1 MIKTLSPTTYSP
13 PVPRVSAVS
22 LATEIHRGSA
32 LYSLVHRDYK
42 RHLSDAEASITQGHK
57 GRLLSFITGVGKRR
71 CVSPMSE
78 SATIRSNID
87 RRTEG
92 RLSVLIR
99 RKPSNY
105 SQISDLGVFS
115 TCCPFCFPER
125 RPTANHSEP
134 RLVGIIRLWLW
145 NHIGYCRPAMSS
157 GYFPRTF
164 KIKCWLRRKI
174 RSKIHWCYPAI

>member
-105 SQISDLGVFS
+105 SQISDLGV
-115 TCCPFCFPER
+115 
-125 RPTANHSEP
+125 ANLTP
-134 RLVGIIRLWLW
+134 ILL
-145 NHIGYCRPAMSS
+145 S
-157 GYFPRTF
+157 GTQTNCQPLGTEAGWHPMVPLESQPLLPVQR
-164 KIKCWLRRKI
+164 
-174 RSKIHWCYPAI
+174 